1 MEEAFIGFPLLFGLI
16 AAIIH
21 VVAGPDHLAAVSPLA
36 LNAKFRPWLIGM
48 SWGIGHVAGM
58 LLLGLIFFFFRDLI
72 PLEFISQNSERIVG
86 LLLIIIG
93 LWALVKVLNLY
104 KGKHLHVHSHADEK
118 GNTYIHQHEHTHN
131 ISKKHSHLHDE
142 ANEKQSYWAAAG
154 IGVIHGFA
162 GVSHIVSMLPT
173 LAFSNNYEAALYLIG
188 FGAGTII
195 AMVVF
200 SFLLGMMAKTAS
212 KQKKDTVFIGINAI
226 AGISAIFVGI
236 FWMWNTW

>member
-1 MEEAFIGFPLLFGLI
+1 
-16 AAIIH
+16 
-21 VVAGPDHLAAVSPLA
+21 
-36 LNAKFRPWLIGM
+36 M

-93 LWALVKVLNLY
+93 LWALVKVFNLY